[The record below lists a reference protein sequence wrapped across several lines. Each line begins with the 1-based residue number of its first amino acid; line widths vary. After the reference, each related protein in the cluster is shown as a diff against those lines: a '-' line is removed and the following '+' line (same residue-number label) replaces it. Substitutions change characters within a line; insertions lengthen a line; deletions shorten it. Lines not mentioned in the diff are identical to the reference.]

1 MGFLW
6 ESINGRPLA
15 EREKRGLGDKS
26 YIEKMKIG
34 LGIDFSPFLINRGAV
49 SLLCADTLTS
59 LLGRRQ
65 PGDSREE
72 YREMLAPGNVVC
84 TSQVMFHI

>member
-1 MGFLW
+1 MG
-6 ESINGRPLA
+6 
-15 EREKRGLGDKS
+15 REKRGLGDKS
-26 YIEKMKIG
+26 YIEKLKIG

-59 LLGRRQ
+59 PLGRRQ